1 MSRAL
6 ALLLALTSMPAV
18 GVANDLQT
26 AQKRV
31 FEATRHFQARDYE
44 AALAALREAERIV
57 APKNDPSLAAIRFNL
72 ARCLEELG
80 REKEALAAYESYSKL
95 PDEPHR
101 KQRAWRAIQKLEQRV
116 YGAVSVTCDRVG
128 ATVQIPGLADVPEP
142 CPFTRKRVPM
152 GNYTVQV
159 RRPGSEPVDRDIT
172 VEPGGGAVL
181 QVQLVDLPSE
191 GPGLVVPEMPPPE
204 APIDPWPWATL
215 GVGAALVGGGVG
227 LGQWALGAR
236 DDAESLP
243 PGKTRD
249 AAVQDFES
257 RRALSYAAYG
267 LGGAV
272 MAAGVALF
280 FVDFDEDPQTA
291 WLRVSGPGALEVRF

>member
-1 MSRAL
+1 VSRAL
-6 ALLLALTSMPAV
+6 ALLLALTSVPAV
-18 GVANDLQT
+18 GAANDLPT

-31 FEATRHFQARDYE
+31 FEATKFFQARDYE
-44 AALAALREAERIV
+44 KALAALREAETIV
-57 APKNDPSLAAIRFNL
+57 APLNDPSLAAIRFNL

-80 REKEALAAYESYSKL
+80 RQPEALAAYEAYSKL

-116 YGAVSVTCDRVG
+116 YGAVSVTCDKVG

-152 GNYTVQV
+152 GAYTAQV
-159 RRPGSEPVDRDIT
+159 RRPGSEPVDREFT
-172 VEPGGGAVL
+172 VEAGGGAVL
-181 QVQLVDLPSE
+181 QVQLVDVPSAT
-191 GPGLVVPEMPPPE
+191 PALIVPEMPPPE
-204 APIDPWPWATL
+204 APINPWPWATL
-215 GVGAALVGGGVG
+215 GVGAALIGGGVG
-227 LGQWALGAR
+227 LGQWAVGAR
-236 DDAESLP
+236 DDAETLP

-249 AAVQDFES
+249 TAVEDFES
-257 RRALSYAAYG
+257 RRTLSYAAYG

-280 FVDFDEDPQTA
+280 FVDFGDDPETA
-291 WLRVSGPGALEVRF
+291 WLRVSGPGAVEVRF